1 MARYAF
7 ALLAEKTVDVQYY
20 IWEGDATG
28 RILLSALIGA
38 ADRGVRVRVLLDDMY
53 TSRRDE
59 ALAVLAAHPN
69 IDVRLYNPFG
79 GRSFRL
85 WDALFNFSRI
95 THRMHNKAFIVD
107 NAAAIVGGRNIG
119 DNYFSV
125 HAQSNYRD
133 LDLFAVGPVVREV
146 SHSFDTYWNS
156 AWAFPMRAFVPEQ
169 PTKEEFYRRTD
180 ALKRFAAHATDLPFN
195 LDLNTESLH
204 TLIQRVPEWLIWG
217 AATMLADDP
226 DKPETAQPGVLPALR
241 LMTGESLHTELLL
254 EVAYFVP
261 GEKGV
266 ERLCSLVARGVR
278 IRILTNSFASNDVLA
293 AHAGYASYRHE
304 LVRCGVEVAELQ
316 PEAGFIKRRWTW
328 LRGKSTAGLHTKAAV
343 FDRRAV
349 FIGSFNMDP
358 RSAYLNTE
366 LAIIVESP
374 ALAATVAHFMEEG
387 MEPDNAYHVQS
398 DQAGNLMWIA
408 ETQGGTVRF
417 PDEPH
422 MTCWGS
428 LAIGVLSLLPIE
440 GQL

>member
-7 ALLAEKTVDVQYY
+7 ALLAEKTLDVQYY
-20 IWEGDATG
+20 IWEGDTTG
-28 RILLSALIGA
+28 RILLSALISA
-38 ADRGVRVRVLLDDMY
+38 ADRGVRVRVLLDDIY
-53 TSRRDE
+53 TARRDE
-59 ALAVLAAHPN
+59 ALAVLATHPN
-69 IDVRLYNPFG
+69 IAVRLYNPFG
-79 GRSFRL
+79 GRSFRV
-85 WDALFNFSRI
+85 WDVLFNFSRI

-107 NAAAIVGGRNIG
+107 NAAAIAGGRNIG

-146 SHSFDTYWNS
+146 SRSFDAYWNS
-156 AWAFPMRAFVPEQ
+156 AWAVPMRAFVPEQ

-180 ALKRFAAHATDLPFN
+180 ALNRFVARATDLPFT
-195 LDLNTESLH
+195 LDLNAKSLH
-204 TLIQRVPEWLIWG
+204 ALVQSVPARLIWG
-217 AATMLADDP
+217 AATVLADTP
-226 DKPETAQPGVLPALR
+226 DKPQTNQPGVLPALR
-241 LMTGESLHTELLL
+241 LLTGESLHTELLM

-261 GEKGV
+261 GETGV

-278 IRILTNSFASNDVLA
+278 VRILTNSFASIDVLA
-293 AHAGYASYRHE
+293 AHAGYAPYRAE

-316 PEAGFIKRRWTW
+316 PEAGFIARRWTW
-328 LRGKSTAGLHTKAAV
+328 LKGKSTAGLHTKAAV
-343 FDRRAV
+343 FDRRVV

-366 LAIIVESP
+366 LAIIVNSP
-374 ALAATVAHFMEEG
+374 ELAATVVRFMEEG

-398 DQAGNLMWIA
+398 DQAGNLVWTA
-408 ETQGGTVRF
+408 KAQGEVVRF

-428 LAIGVLSLLPIE
+428 LATGVLSLLPIE